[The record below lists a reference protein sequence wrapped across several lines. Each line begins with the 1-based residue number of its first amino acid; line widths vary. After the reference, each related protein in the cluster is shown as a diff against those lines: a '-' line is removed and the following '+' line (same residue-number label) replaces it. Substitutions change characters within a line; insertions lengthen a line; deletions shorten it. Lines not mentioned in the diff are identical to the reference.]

1 MNNNHFNL
9 KIRLILMNFL
19 EFAVW
24 GAYLTAMG
32 RYLGNIG
39 LSTEIAW
46 FYSIQGVVSIFMPAL
61 IGMIADRFVPA
72 QRLLGI
78 CHLLAGT
85 LLIAAALYQQSTPTW
100 SFGIFFTLY
109 TLSVAFYMPTLALTN
124 SVAYTI
130 LTRAGMDTV
139 KDFPPIRVFGT
150 IGFICAMWFVDLAG
164 IQAA

>member
-46 FYSIQGVVSIFMPAL
+46 FYSIQGVV
-61 IGMIADRFVPA
+61 
-72 QRLLGI
+72 
-78 CHLLAGT
+78 
-85 LLIAAALYQQSTPTW
+85 
-100 SFGIFFTLY
+100 
-109 TLSVAFYMPTLALTN
+109 
-124 SVAYTI
+124 
-130 LTRAGMDTV
+130 
-139 KDFPPIRVFGT
+139 
-150 IGFICAMWFVDLAG
+150 
-164 IQAA
+164 